1 MTGIHNVTWVRELPE
16 RSMVTASAGSGNAGL
31 RGGLPV
37 QFLEFLCQKK
47 KKRFCLTFAL
57 MILAQKA
64 EERKGNLLMRQ
75 NEMLSSIQE
84 RPGYHRE
91 RLQ

>member
-31 RGGLPV
+31 TGGLPV

-47 KKRFCLTFAL
+47 KKILLNICINDLGTKSRRTQRKFADE
-57 MILAQKA
+57 A
-64 EERKGNLLMRQ
+64 E
-75 NEMLSSIQE
+75 
-84 RPGYHRE
+84 
-91 RLQ
+91 